1 MAQEVVKDPYW
12 FDFVSVS
19 QKARER
25 DIEKQLVT
33 HITQFLLEL
42 GKGFAFVGE
51 QYCLNLNNKEYFCD
65 LLFYH
70 IPLRALR
77 SYRALKMETLNLSTW
92 DS

>member
-1 MAQEVVKDPYW
+1 MAQKVVKDPYW

-19 QKARER
+19 QKVRER

-33 HITQFLLEL
+33 HITQFLLESD
-42 GKGFAFVGE
+42 KGFAFVGE

-70 IPLRALR
+70 IPFESLR
-77 SYRALKMETLNLSTW
+77 SYRA
-92 DS
+92 